1 MPRSAV
7 VPPVGALSPFPTWT
21 GPHTHRG
28 TIWFEVFHRIPVK
41 LRIVDFEVPLICPPS
56 SYVLMGDA
64 LSEVWTGSPVPGAHR
79 QILTRR
85 QKKQG
90 GRVVPDKRTISVAGG
105 LLVAAALAMA
115 ACAPK
120 GYNNTDSSAGTNAG
134 AAPALANATGA
145 PDASASADAS
155 ANSNTSNTGTTS
167 NVDFTTSITSKI
179 VPKMGNVVTNQK
191 GFVLYRFDKDTAN
204 PPKSNCSGKCAL
216 VWPPAL
222 TDGNPALSG
231 VSADLVGTVTRADG
245 TRQITIAGWPV
256 YSYVGDLALAPGKW
270 SGQGVGGTWW
280 VINKQG
286 KKNLTCVPTGTPT
299 AVAPPADSSSSNST
313 SSGSDGASASSG
325 SSGYGY

>member
-1 MPRSAV
+1 
-7 VPPVGALSPFPTWT
+7 
-21 GPHTHRG
+21 
-28 TIWFEVFHRIPVK
+28 VK
-41 LRIVDFEVPLICPPS
+41 LRIVDFEVPLICPS
-56 SYVLMGDA
+56 GSYVLMGDA

-85 QKKQG
+85 QMKQG

-105 LLVAAALAMA
+105 LLVAAALALA
-115 ACAPK
+115 ACAPS
-120 GYNNTDSSAGTNAG
+120 GYNNTDSSAGNNAG

-167 NVDFTTSITSKI
+167 NVDFTTELNSKI
-179 VPKMGNVVTNQK
+179 VAKMGNVVTNQK
-191 GFVLYRFDKDTAN
+191 GFVLYRFDKDSAN
-204 PPKSNCSGKCAL
+204 PPKTACVAKCAL

-231 VSADLVGTVTRADG
+231 VSADLVGTVTRPDG
-245 TRQITIAGWPV
+245 TRQITIGGWPA
-256 YSYVGDLALAPGKW
+256 YSYIGDPAPGKW
-270 SGQGVGGTWW
+270 TGQGVGGTWW
-280 VINKQG
+280 VMNKQG

-313 SSGSDGASASSG
+313 SSGSDSASSSAG